1 MFYAR
6 QKTLVL
12 AKPVTETDRTG
23 FESKSYK
30 DAGTVNIYIVKKGAN
45 AYRTNELNLVESE
58 FVGYSQ
64 EKLEVGD
71 RLDGKYIVDY
81 VAPIRTGYAYSLS
94 SWSAANG

>member
-45 AYRTNELNLVESE
+45 AYRTNELNLIES
-58 FVGYSQ
+58 
-64 EKLEVGD
+64 
-71 RLDGKYIVDY
+71 
-81 VAPIRTGYAYSLS
+81 
-94 SWSAANG
+94 